1 MTAILDFYRRHRP
14 HRRSCRTLAE
24 ILAWDDAQIEAA
36 HSTVAW
42 LFPLPEPTRNTPW
55 APLLTDDDIAAFHD
69 DAGLHEAL
77 ICSLAR
83 MRTFYSLPGGKAG
96 LAHWVSPGSRHMARL
111 TRILRSLH
119 LLGLEHE
126 SHRDCS
132 ATSRRSYKAGAGDR
146 HRARRPWPYWRHAPP
161 Q

>member
-1 MTAILDFYRRHRP
+1 MTAILDFYRGAAPTGDGH
-14 HRRSCRTLAE
+14 TLAE

-77 ICSLAR
+77 IRSLAR

-126 SHRDCS
+126 SLVLFRDLE
-132 ATSRRSYKAGAGDR
+132 ALYKAGAG
-146 HRARRPWPYWRHAPP
+146 AVIGPETLALWRHAAK
-161 Q
+161 